1 MKLYTDKAVADWLA
15 LTDRRVR
22 QLRDDGVISERAP
35 GLYDMKNTVTRYILF
50 LRKGRGKTD
59 YNDER
64 ALLTRAKREA
74 ADMENEMRRNNLH
87 RAEDIERGI
96 QTMCLNIRGR
106 FSTLPAKLAGELAAL
121 TGGNQA
127 AIFDQLK
134 AAIDETLEELSGY
147 NVALAMETSKGEE
160 ETNGEPETSVDC

>member
-1 MKLYTDKAVADWLA
+1 MKLYTDKAVADWMA

-22 QLRDDGVISERAP
+22 QLRDDGVIYERAP
-35 GLYDMKNTVTRYILF
+35 GLYDMKNTVTRYVLY

-59 YNDER
+59 FNDER

-87 RAEDIERGI
+87 STEDIEKGI

-106 FSTLPAKLAGELAAL
+106 FSALPAKLSGELAAL
-121 TGGNQA
+121 CGGNQA
-127 AIFDQLK
+127 AIFDKLK
-134 AAIDETLEELSGY
+134 AAVDETLEELSGY
-147 NVALAMETSKGEE
+147 NVALAAEDVDDEE
-160 ETNGEPETSVDC
+160 AERTEGTM